1 MKIGIIGAG
10 NIGRTLG
17 QTWAAAG
24 HDVAYGVR
32 TPDDP
37 KHAALTASG
46 AVVALAAA
54 VAQADVLVLS
64 LPGQAVAQFAA
75 DMGDALNG
83 KVVIDAT
90 NNVGAPVHNT
100 LDVLAAAAP
109 GARLVRAFSTL
120 GWENFAAPTLNG
132 EQIDLFYCSDA
143 RARDTADALIGAVGL
158 RPVYVGG
165 VDAAAIVD
173 GMTRLWFTLAFQQGY
188 GRRIAFKLQM
198 ER

>member
-37 KHAALTASG
+37 KHAALTESG

-90 NNVGAPVHNT
+90 NNVGAPVLNN
-100 LDVLAAAAP
+100 LDVLAAAAR

-132 EQIDLFYCSDA
+132 EQIDLFYCGDA

-173 GMTRLWFTLAFQQGY
+173 GMTRLWFTLAFQQSY

>member
-10 NIGRTLG
+10 NIGATLG
-17 QTWAAAG
+17 QKWAAAG
-24 HDVAYGVR
+24 YTVAYGVR
-32 TPDDP
+32 APADA

-46 AVVALAAA
+46 AVVEIAAA

-75 DMGDALNG
+75 DMGAALNG

-90 NNVGAPVHNT
+90 NNVGAPVLNN
-100 LDVLAAAAP
+100 LAALAAAAP
-109 GARLVRAFSTL
+109 GAQLVRAFSTL

-132 EQIDLFYCSDA
+132 EQVDLFYCGDA
-143 RARDTADALIGAVGL
+143 GARDTADALIGAVGL

-165 VDAAAIVD
+165 VDAAGVVD
-173 GMTRLWFTLAFQQGY
+173 GMTRLWFALAFQQGY
-188 GRRIAFKLQM
+188 GRRIAFKLQT